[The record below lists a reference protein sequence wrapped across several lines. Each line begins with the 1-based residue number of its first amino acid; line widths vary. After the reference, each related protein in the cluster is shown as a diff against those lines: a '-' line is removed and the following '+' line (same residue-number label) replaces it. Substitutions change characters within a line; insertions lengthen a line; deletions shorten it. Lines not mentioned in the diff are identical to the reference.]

1 MEKIAIISDVHSNI
15 VALEAV
21 LRDIAN
27 RKINR
32 IFCLGDLVLKGSS
45 PCEVV
50 DCIKKKC
57 EIIVKGNAEEGAI
70 NPGQSKHKM
79 WYHTILGNERLAY
92 LEQLPMYYDILISGS
107 KIRMFHATKTDIN
120 KRVFDIDDLTKKQLL
135 FEDEQGNIPDI
146 VLYGDFH
153 KQYMQKLQNKT
164 IVNVGSVGN
173 TVESLHYD
181 EKITN
186 MEEMTQAHYCIIE
199 GEQNSTE
206 RKSLSIQFVRLPYD
220 IEKEIELAKKNGIP
234 SIEKY
239 MIELTKAKYRKMGNS

>member
-1 MEKIAIISDVHSNI
+1 MERIAIISDIHSNI

-21 LRDIAN
+21 WKDIEE
-27 RKINR
+27 RGINR

-57 EIIVKGNAEEGAI
+57 EVVVKGNAEEGAI
-70 NPGQSKHKM
+70 NPGQSKHKQ
-79 WYHTILGNERLAY
+79 WYHGILGNKRLVY
-92 LEQLPMYYDILISGS
+92 LKQLPMYYDTLISGS
-107 KIRMFHATKTDIN
+107 KIRMFHATKTDVN
-120 KRVFDIDDLTKKQLL
+120 KRIFDIDEIQKKQLL
-135 FEDEQGNIPDI
+135 FEDEKGNIPDI
-146 VLYGDFH
+146 VIYGDIH

-173 TVESLHYD
+173 AVESPNYND
-181 EKITN
+181 KIID

-199 GEQNSTE
+199 GKENSIE
-206 RKSLSIQFVRLPYD
+206 KQSLSIQFVRVPYD
-220 IEKEIELAKKNGIP
+220 IEKEIQLAKENQIP

-239 MIELTKAKYRKMGNS
+239 VIELTKAKYRKMMN